1 MGIWARSSLV
11 QLVEWR
17 GETPRPIELNMKI
30 KILATGKI
38 VDVGDK
44 KAAQFLDSGLGEI
57 VAPKPKAK
65 RVRKTTVK

>member
-1 MGIWARSSLV
+1 
-11 QLVEWR
+11 
-17 GETPRPIELNMKI
+17 MKI